1 MTSADKFG
9 IGISIAICI
18 AAVVF
23 VSAPGDVSDVVEQT
37 SSYVSPPSTT
47 TSSSS
52 MTMPKTEPVQHSMS
66 DDNLTN
72 VLKYNIRGG
81 IVNSITGDSDE
92 NSVVVDI
99 TSQLPGQLSITMDA
113 SVVTPFSD
121 RSYFVLV
128 DGEENHDFNQSGFRL
143 TISFDAGTEQIT
155 IFGDNDER
163 ASLAAEKAAADKA
176 AADKA
181 AAEREAAA
189 AEREALMAEREA
201 EARAADKA
209 AADKAAAEKAA
220 AEKAA
225 AEKAAAEKA
234 AAEKAAAIPKT
245 ATVENAQG
253 SSVPG
258 CEPDCFLPNTVTIAK
273 GGTVSFVNSD
283 TAPHTSTSGT
293 AADGPDGVWDSSL
306 VMAGA
311 SYDVTLNSS
320 GTYNYFCM
328 VHPWM
333 QGTVIVK

>member
-163 ASLAAEKAAADKA
+163 ASLAADKA
-176 AADKA
+176 AAD
-181 AAEREAAA
+181 
-189 AEREALMAEREA
+189 
-201 EARAADKA
+201 
-209 AADKAAAEKAA
+209 
-220 AEKAA
+220 
-225 AEKAAAEKA
+225 KAAAEKA

>member
-23 VSAPGDVSDVVEQT
+23 VSAPGDVSDIAEQT
-37 SSYVSPPSTT
+37 SSYVAPSTPSAT

-52 MTMPKTEPVQHSMS
+52 MVVPKQEPVQQSIS

-99 TSQLPGQLSITMDA
+99 TSQLPGQLSITMDT
-113 SVVTPFSD
+113 SIVTPFD
-121 RSYFVLV
+121 DNSYFVLI
-128 DGEENHDFNQSGFRL
+128 DGEENHDFDQAGYRL
-143 TISFDAGTEQIT
+143 SISFEAGTEQIT
-155 IFGDNDER
+155 ILGDSDER

-176 AADKA
+176 AA
-181 AAEREAAA
+181 
-189 AEREALMAEREA
+189 
-201 EARAADKA
+201 
-209 AADKAAAEKAA
+209 
-220 AEKAA
+220 
-225 AEKAAAEKA
+225 
-234 AAEKAAAIPKT
+234 IPKT

-253 SSVPG
+253 SSTPG
-258 CEPDCFLPNTVTIAK
+258 CEPDCFIPNTVTIAK

-306 VMAGA
+306 VMTGA
-311 SYDVTLNSS
+311 SYDVTLSSS

-328 VHPWM
+328 VHTWM